1 MTHVRIITPIITKGF
16 RDLEAINALAPAG
29 VVLSQVTLEH
39 GPASVESAVD
49 EVLAGPGVV
58 DAACRAE
65 ADKVDAVVI
74 DCMLDPALEAAREAV
89 SIPVI
94 GCGEA
99 AFTKAAGF
107 GRFSVVTVLQR
118 QEHAFKRLA
127 GELSLSANLAS
138 VVGIGMSVLAL
149 EKSREEAISATMK
162 AGRLARNR
170 DEACS
175 IVFGCTGMLG
185 YGPDT
190 ADALGWSE
198 SRVIDPLKNAVT
210 AAIQAVRGGQKP
222 DKERFPYPDRKLVSG
237 FDAWTDLDEIMRPIS
252 GASVQ

>member
-16 RDLEAINALAPAG
+16 RDAEAIDALARDG
-29 VVLSQVTLEH
+29 VVLSHVTLER

-65 ADKVDAVVI
+65 ADGVDAVVI

-99 AFTKAAGF
+99 GITKAAEF

-118 QEHAFKRLA
+118 QEHAFQRLA
-127 GELSLSANLAS
+127 AGLSLSARLAS

-149 EKSREEAISATMK
+149 EKSREDAISATVE
-162 AGRLARNR
+162 AARLARDR
-170 DEACS
+170 DGAGS

-185 YGPDT
+185 YGADT
-190 ADALGWSE
+190 ADALGWPA
-198 SRVIDPLKNAVT
+198 SRVIDPLENAV
-210 AAIQAVRGGQKP
+210 AAAVQAVRAGQKP
-222 DKERFPYPDRKLVSG
+222 DKERFPFPERKPVSG
-237 FDAWTDLDEIMRPIS
+237 FDAWADLDGIMRPI
-252 GASVQ
+252 